1 LLIGSC
7 AKIFYYFGL
16 LTFTMDL
23 QDKLNNRDKWTEN
36 DVQQYNE
43 FVIEHES
50 LPIEIVVEETG
61 SHAEKNENW
70 EAWLHV
76 KEDSFEET
84 IPALLFDETF
94 EYKDEA
100 KVFAREMAYK
110 RGIEQRL

>member
-1 LLIGSC
+1 
-7 AKIFYYFGL
+7 
-16 LTFTMDL
+16 MEL

-36 DVQQYNE
+36 DVQQFNE

-50 LPIEIVVEETG
+50 LPIEIVVEEAG
-61 SHAEKNENW
+61 SHAEENENW

-84 IPALLFDETF
+84 ISEQLFDETF
-94 EYKDEA
+94 EYRDIA

-110 RGIEQRL
+110 GGIERRL